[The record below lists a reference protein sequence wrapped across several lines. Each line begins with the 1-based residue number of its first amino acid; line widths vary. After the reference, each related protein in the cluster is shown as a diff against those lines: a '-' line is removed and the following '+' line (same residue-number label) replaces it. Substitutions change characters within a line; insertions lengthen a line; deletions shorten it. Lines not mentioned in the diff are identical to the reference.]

1 VKSVRWMVSY
11 ILVAVVGLGLAFVVS
26 VRFMAP
32 AHSQGAPAS
41 GDLPPEFM
49 KEVQSTQVP
58 PPAGQVPP
66 PPAQTPAGQV
76 PPPPTQ
82 QQPPQGQIPPP
93 PGQQQQPAA
102 NQFVPQPPQQQVP
115 QDNVGDGAT
124 ATPAPIPTSH
134 PDDYFYDPTGKRD
147 PFKAFRAV
155 VVTTGQK
162 QTAALEPLQK
172 FELDRLQIVGILWE
186 VRTPRAMVRDPDGLV
201 HTVVKNTRIG
211 RNEGYVAAIREGE
224 IVVIETRYDDGK
236 PVREPRVLE
245 FRK

>member
-11 ILVAVVGLGLAFVVS
+11 ILVAVIGLGLAFAVS

-49 KEVQSTQVP
+49 KEVESTQVP
-58 PPAGQVPP
+58 PPPPQGQVPP
-66 PPAQTPAGQV
+66 PPQQGQV
-76 PPPPTQ
+76 PPPPVQ
-82 QQPPQGQIPPP
+82 QQLPQGQIPPP
-93 PGQQQQPAA
+93 PPAQQPR
-102 NQFVPQPPQQQVP
+102 QE
-115 QDNVGDGAT
+115 NVGDGAT
-124 ATPAPIPTSH
+124 AVPMVAQGQPSH
-134 PDDYFYDPTGKRD
+134 PDDYFYDPTVKRD
-147 PFKAFRAV
+147 PFTASRAV
-155 VVTTGQK
+155 VPSTGKK

-172 FELDRLQIVGILWE
+172 YELDRLQIVGILWE
-186 VRTPRAMVRDPDGLV
+186 VRTPRAMVRDPDGIV

-236 PVREPRVLE
+236 PIREPRVLE

>member
-1 VKSVRWMVSY
+1 MKSVRWMVSY

-26 VRFMAP
+26 VRFMTP
-32 AHSQGAPAS
+32 AHSQGAPSS

-49 KEVQSTQVP
+49 KEVEST
-58 PPAGQVPP
+58 
-66 PPAQTPAGQV
+66 QV

-93 PGQQQQPAA
+93 PGQQQQQPAG
-102 NQFVPQPPQQQVP
+102 NQFVPPPPAQGMQQE
-115 QDNVGDGAT
+115 NVGDGAT

-147 PFKAFRAV
+147 PFKAFRAIV
-155 VVTTGQK
+155 PNTGQK

-172 FELDRLQIVGILWE
+172 YELDRLQIVGILWE

-236 PVREPRVLE
+236 PIREPRILE
-245 FRK
+245 FKK

>member
-1 VKSVRWMVSY
+1 MKSVRWMVSY
-11 ILVAVVGLGLAFVVS
+11 ILVAVVGLGLAFAVS

-49 KEVQSTQVP
+49 KEVESTQVP
-58 PPAGQVPP
+58 PEQGQVPP
-66 PPAQTPAGQV
+66 PPP
-76 PPPPTQ
+76 Q
-82 QQPPQGQIPPP
+82 QQPPEGQIPPP
-93 PGQQQQPAA
+93 PGQEQPAG
-102 NQFVPQPPQQQVP
+102 NQFIPPPPPQQAP
-115 QDNVGDGAT
+115 QENVGDGAT

-147 PFKAFRAV
+147 PFKAFRAIV
-155 VVTTGQK
+155 PNVGQK

-236 PVREPRVLE
+236 PIREPRVLE